1 MENIMEEK
9 KFTLELNENEL
20 NVVWQTLMNG
30 TVSGQNAPYV
40 VTVMQ
45 KIQKEI
51 TAANAPVEPE
61 VVPDEQPTK

>member
-1 MENIMEEK
+1 MEEK